1 MPEKFDLKWNDFH
14 SNVSKSFGLL
24 RNEDYLHD
32 VTLVSDDY
40 KQVTAHKLVLSAC
53 SEYFKNIFRNNRKD
67 LFNIH

>member
-1 MPEKFDLKWNDFH
+1 MKGRRKADIVMPEKFFLKWNDFY

-40 KQVTAHKLVLSAC
+40 KQVTAHKLVISAC
-53 SEYFKNIFRNNRKD
+53 SEY
-67 LFNIH
+67 LY